1 MNNHHRNVKYIKL
14 VCTVQHSKLGA
25 DYSMLQC
32 PPIANNTIVQEY
44 DDEGTDGGDL
54 NFAGEEE
61 QEVRRMQPTCQGT
74 VESVHCVG
82 MVGVQY
88 VLCDP
93 QEKPGTSYKD

>member
-1 MNNHHRNVKYIKL
+1 
-14 VCTVQHSKLGA
+14 
-25 DYSMLQC
+25 MLQC

-82 MVGVQY
+82 MIGVQY
-88 VLCDP
+88 VPCDLLKKNP
-93 QEKPGTSYKD
+93 AHPTKIDLHVHVVLEAIIVTKETF